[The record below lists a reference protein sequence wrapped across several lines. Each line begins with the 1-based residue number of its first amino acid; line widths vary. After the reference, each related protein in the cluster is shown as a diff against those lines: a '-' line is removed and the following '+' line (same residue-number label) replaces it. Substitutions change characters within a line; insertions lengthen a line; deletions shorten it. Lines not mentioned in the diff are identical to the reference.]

1 MHEVRLVGRGGQ
13 GVVTAGEL
21 LGGAALLDG
30 RQAQSIPT
38 FGPERR
44 GALSQATL
52 RIDEAEILLK
62 CSTASP
68 NVVLVLDPT
77 VWHGSPALGGLAPGA
92 RLIFNTQLSLE
103 ALEAELR
110 DGTRG
115 ARPSRDDF
123 ELWAVDATGIALEA
137 IGRPITNTAMM
148 GALVGATGLV
158 SMEST
163 ERVLADRFGRRAE
176 ANIAAAR
183 AARDRVRRKE

>member
-21 LGGAALLDG
+21 LGAAALLDG

-62 CSTASP
+62 CSTAAPS
-68 NVVLVLDPT
+68 VVLVLDPT
-77 VWHGSPALGGLAPGA
+77 VWHGSPALSGLATA
-92 RLIFNTQLSLE
+92 AKLIFNTQLSLD
-103 ALEAELR
+103 ALAAELL

-158 SMEST
+158 SMESA
-163 ERVLADRFGRRAE
+163 ERVLTDRFGRRAG

-183 AARDRVRRKE
+183 AAKDAVRRRE